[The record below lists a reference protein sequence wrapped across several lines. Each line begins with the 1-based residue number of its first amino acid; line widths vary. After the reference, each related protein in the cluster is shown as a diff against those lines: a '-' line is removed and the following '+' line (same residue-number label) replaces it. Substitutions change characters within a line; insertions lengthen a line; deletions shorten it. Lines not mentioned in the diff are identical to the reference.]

1 MKGVDTFPGNSL
13 QLSSVCNWDTWFV
26 SKALCGPSYLR
37 TTSTPITTSGY
48 AVGSSTWTS
57 GWVPISGISSNALG
71 IPKSSHKSSRQL
83 FLPAPPHEDF
93 YREVLKIFFHPSV
106 YPWSFRPKII
116 IKILFL
122 LYFFFSNIASL
133 NICPKFTLLFLITE
147 FILTS
152 CTSSIHFWVQ
162 LSWWLKILL
171 KYNLFLHSKTRNED
185 TSV

>member
-1 MKGVDTFPGNSL
+1 MFVIGTLDLFQRHCVGQVTWEPPLHQLQHPDMRSAAQREPLGGFPFP
-13 QLSSVCNWDTWFV
+13 VFPPTH
-26 SKALCGPSYLR
+26 
-37 TTSTPITTSGY
+37 SGY
-48 AVGSSTWTS
+48 LKVAKNPHASF
-57 GWVPISGISSNALG
+57 
-71 IPKSSHKSSRQL
+71 SSRHHHMKTFIGK
-83 FLPAPPHEDF
+83 FLKF
-93 YREVLKIFFHPSV
+93 FFHPSV

-133 NICPKFTLLFLITE
+133 NICPKFILLLLITE

-171 KYNLFLHSKTRNED
+171 KYNQFLHSKTRNED

>member
-1 MKGVDTFPGNSL
+1 MFAIGTLDLFQRHCVGQVTWEPPLHQL
-13 QLSSVCNWDTWFV
+13 QHPDMRS
-26 SKALCGPSYLR
+26 AAQREP
-37 TTSTPITTSGY
+37 
-48 AVGSSTWTS
+48 S
-57 GWVPISGISSNALG
+57 GWVPISGISSNSLG